1 MESLLFATNA
11 TLPIVLTVA
20 IGYILKKLGFM
31 NESFAKAANRLV
43 FRIFLP
49 AMLFLNVYTMDA
61 TLAQDMR
68 YVVYAL
74 CALGVVF
81 LLGLVTVVVFV
92 DRPERRGVL
101 LQGVFRSNYAL
112 IGIPLAGSLF
122 GASGVAVASLL
133 SAVLIPAFNVLAVI
147 SLSVFHA
154 GGERVRVGSI
164 LLGIVKNPLIDAVAV
179 GLLTLGVRSL
189 FVSWGVDF
197 RLSDMEPLFDV
208 LSYLSAMATPLALLV
223 LGAQFEFSAIGAL
236 RREIILGVLM
246 RAIVVPTLALGTAFV
261 AFRDMFGGAHFAA
274 LVAAFTTP
282 VAVSSVPMAQ
292 EMGGDSTLAGQLVV
306 FTTISSA
313 ATVFLASFLLKLGG
327 VF

>member
-1 MESLLFATNA
+1 
-11 TLPIVLTVA
+11 
-20 IGYILKKLGFM
+20 
-31 NESFAKAANRLV
+31 
-43 FRIFLP
+43 
-49 AMLFLNVYTMDA
+49 MLFLNVYTMDA
-61 TLAQDMR
+61 TLTQDMR

-197 RLSDMEPLFDV
+197 RLSDIEPLFDV
-208 LSYLSAMATPLALLV
+208 LSYLSALATPLALLV

-261 AFRDMFGGAHFAA
+261 AFRDIFGGAHFAA

>member
-20 IGYILKKLGFM
+20 IGYFLKKLGFM

-49 AMLFLNVYTMDA
+49 SMLFLNVYTMDA
-61 TLAQDMR
+61 TLTQDMR

-74 CALGVVF
+74 CALGAVF
-81 LLGLVTVVVFV
+81 ILGLVTVVVLV

-147 SLSVFHA
+147 SLSVFHE
-154 GGERVRVGSI
+154 GGERVRVGDI
-164 LLGIVKNPLIDAVAV
+164 LLGILKNPLIDAVAA
-179 GLLTLGVRSL
+179 GLLTLGVRAL
-189 FVSWGVDF
+189 FVSWGADF
-197 RLSDMEPLFDV
+197 RLSDIEPLFDV
-208 LSYLSAMATPLALLV
+208 LSYLSALATPLALLV
-223 LGAQFEFSAIGAL
+223 LGAQFEFSAIGTL
-236 RREIILGVLM
+236 RREILLGVLM
-246 RAIVVPTLALGTAFV
+246 RALVVPTLALGTAYV
-261 AFRDMFGGAHFAA
+261 AFRDIFGGAHFAA

-313 ATVFLASFLLKLGG
+313 VTVFLASFLLKLGG

>member
-1 MESLLFATNA
+1 MESLLFAANA

-61 TLAQDMR
+61 TLTQDMR

-197 RLSDMEPLFDV
+197 RLSDIEPFFDV

-236 RREIILGVLM
+236 RREITLGVLM

-261 AFRDMFGGAHFAA
+261 AFRDIFGGAHFAA

-306 FTTISSA
+306 FTTITSA